1 MRFGIG
7 NHPRHW
13 HARAL
18 LLALALAALAL
29 LLSHRSTG
37 GPAYAMELPPG
48 GADSAAA
55 GAAGAAPDSGAA
67 GASALSAGE
76 ADTGYIAE
84 IIDSTYTVGPAEF
97 FALDL
102 PTNPPG
108 ASAVHLFGTV
118 TTRGRGK
125 DIVVRLFRSQEYDR
139 WLKQKSGVKPQP
151 LWTSPRSK
159 NLTLDQELPPGEPIV
174 LLLDNGYSIRT
185 SKQVSC
191 QLQIRYIRHPTEV
204 FDTEGAS
211 GGAGAEGGSATPAD
225 SAQENLP
232 PPRANT
238 EEEHPPPP
246 PPPPEGY

>member
-13 HARAL
+13 HARSF

-29 LLSHRSTG
+29 LLSHRPTG
-37 GPAYAMELPPG
+37 GQAYAMDPPPG
-48 GADSAAA
+48 AADSST
-55 GAAGAAPDSGAA
+55 SGA
-67 GASALSAGE
+67 GE
-76 ADTGYIAE
+76 PDTGYIAE

-108 ASAVHLFGTV
+108 ATAVHLFGTV

-125 DIVVRLFRSQEYDR
+125 DIVARLFRSQDYDR

-151 LWTSPRSK
+151 LWTSARSR

-185 SKQVSC
+185 AKQVTC
-191 QLQIRYIRHPTEV
+191 QLQIRYLRHPTET
-204 FDTEGAS
+204 FDTEGSS
-211 GGAGAEGGSATPAD
+211 GRAGSAGGSAAPAD

-238 EEEHPPPP
+238 EEELPPPP